1 MKEILLRDAVL
12 RDDFPAICRQRIMPP
27 LHLGDFSDNAAVCL
41 AFLEL
46 VNGGFHH
53 LRSLK
58 VEGNA
63 VKCLISDSIST
74 ADCDLVTRIALLG
87 HAFAVRCEL
96 SNGGPGRL
104 RIWATRRD
112 PKSKSIMSGHPSL
125 DDLKNRID
133 KMLAWKVEC
142 AE

>member
-1 MKEILLRDAVL
+1 MKKILLRDAVL
-12 RDDFPAICRQRIMPP
+12 RDDFPDICRHQISSRAAFADI
-27 LHLGDFSDNAAVCL
+27 SDSAAVCL
-41 AFLEL
+41 AFLEH

-133 KMLAWKVEC
+133 KMLAWEVEC